1 MKKKL
6 FVGLLAS
13 ALVCL
18 AFVFTNA
25 SSSSFSVSG
34 TVEMSIDGD
43 TPQPISGALI
53 QITNSTG
60 SKVIDELFTNAS
72 GEFHLSSISSDNRV
86 RYSYSDDWG
95 SATTQERQYFKGT
108 DSEKITLHYSSRS
121 SN

>member
-43 TPQPISGALI
+43 TPQPISGAVVQLMDSEGTKVI
-53 QITNSTG
+53 SRVETG
-60 SKVIDELFTNAS
+60 SRGQF
-72 GEFHLSSISSDNRV
+72 SISNVSSSNRIH
-86 RYSYSDDWG
+86 YSYSDDWG
-95 SATTQERQYFKGT
+95 SASTQEKQYFNGT
-108 DSEKITLHYSSRS
+108 NSEKITLHYRSHS

>member
-1 MKKKL
+1 MKKQL

-43 TPQPISGALI
+43 TPQPMSGVLI
-53 QITNSTG
+53 QVTNSDG
-60 SKVIDELFTNAS
+60 SEISKTFSDRNGSF
-72 GEFHLSSISSDNRV
+72 SISSVSSSNRV

-95 SATTQERQYFKGT
+95 SASTQEKQYFNGT
-108 DSEKITLHYSSRS
+108 NSEKITLHYRSHS

>member
-43 TPQPISGALI
+43 TPQPMSGVLI
-53 QITNSTG
+53 QVTDANGSDVINTTSTNG
-60 SKVIDELFTNAS
+60 K
-72 GEFHLSSISSDNRV
+72 GEFRISNVSSSNRI

-95 SATTQERQYFKGT
+95 SASTQEKQYFNET
-108 DSEKITLHYSSRS
+108 NNEKITLHYRSHS

>member
-43 TPQPISGALI
+43 TPQPISGAIVQL
-53 QITNSTG
+53 TNSDG
-60 SKVIDELFTNAS
+60 SVVISESTTDNY
-72 GEFHLSSISSDNRV
+72 GEFRVSNVTSSNRI

-95 SATTQERQYFKGT
+95 SASSQEKQYFNET
-108 DSEKITLHYSSRS
+108 NNEKVTLHYSSHS

>member
-53 QITNSTG
+53 QVTNSSG
-60 SKVIDELFTNAS
+60 SLILNETYTNSS
-72 GEFHLSSISSDNRV
+72 GEFKLSSVSSNNRV

-95 SATTQERQYFKGT
+95 SASSQEKQYFNGT
-108 DSEKITLHYSSRS
+108 NSEKITLHYRSHS

>member
-1 MKKKL
+1 MKKQL

-43 TPQPISGALI
+43 TPQPISGAEILV
-53 QITNSTG
+53 TNSDNSSIVSRT
-60 SKVIDELFTNAS
+60 FTDGN
-72 GEFHLSSISSDNRV
+72 GKFSISSVNSSNRV
-86 RYSYSDDWG
+86 HYSYSDDWG
-95 SATTQERQYFKGT
+95 SATTQERQYFNGT
-108 DSEKITLHYSSRS
+108 NSEKITLHYSSHS

>member
-43 TPQPISGALI
+43 TPQPISGVLI
-53 QITNSTG
+53 QVRDANGSDVINTTSTNS
-60 SKVIDELFTNAS
+60 K
-72 GEFHLSSISSDNRV
+72 GEFRISNVSSSNRIH
-86 RYSYSDDWG
+86 YSYSDDWG
-95 SATTQERQYFKGT
+95 SASTQEKQYFNET
-108 DSEKITLHYSSRS
+108 NNEKITLHYRSHS